1 MAQLQLQTTG
11 ATLIQNSAIQTIPNV
26 QRESSWIYDTINLIN
41 KINKIYWK
49 SKGRM
54 IPFFSWSLFRTCISP
69 QYLSSCCVDYIE
81 EKDKAIL
88 YLINLYHNI
97 TWHIQHYHITMFLN
111 FNPYLNIRYFIFQ
124 INYLDYHK
132 IHLNDKQ

>member
-41 KINKIYWK
+41 KINNIYLEIK
-49 SKGRM
+49 RKNDSVFQL
-54 IPFFSWSLFRTCISP
+54 ISVSYLYISP
-69 QYLSSCCVDYIE
+69 VFVFLLCWLHWRKGQSYLFNKS
-81 EKDKAIL
+81 L
-88 YLINLYHNI
+88 P
-97 TWHIQHYHITMFLN
+97 QHYMTHTALSYNNVLN